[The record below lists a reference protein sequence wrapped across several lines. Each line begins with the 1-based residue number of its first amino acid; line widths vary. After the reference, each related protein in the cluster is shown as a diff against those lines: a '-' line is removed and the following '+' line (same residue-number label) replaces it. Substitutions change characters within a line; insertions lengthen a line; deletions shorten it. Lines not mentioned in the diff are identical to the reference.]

1 MTDHTIGHIAGKL
14 VLVGAGKMGGAM
26 LDGWLEHGSG
36 AQSIEVVDPE
46 PSEDMKALASAGRI
60 QLVSSISA
68 EGVGKGDVLVLAVKP
83 QIMAAAL
90 APIVAVSRP
99 GVLVVSIAAGIPL
112 ATLEAAFGPG
122 TAIIR
127 AMPNLPASIGLGATV
142 AVGNRGV
149 EAEQRNIGTSLLEA
163 VGKVAWIDD
172 EAQMDA
178 VTALSGSGP
187 AYVFHMIEAMARAG
201 EAEGLDAALAMT
213 LAVET
218 VRGAGVLAATS
229 ELAPGTLR
237 ENVTS
242 PGGTTQA
249 ALDVLMGDKA
259 LADLIG
265 EAVKAAAA
273 RSRELG
279 S

>member
-1 MTDHTIGHIAGKL
+1 MTDHTIGKL

-36 AQSIEVVDPE
+36 AQSIEVVDPA
-46 PSEDMKALASAGRI
+46 PSEDMKALALAGRI
-60 QLVSSISA
+60 QLVSNITQ
-68 EGVGKGDVLVLAVKP
+68 EGVGNGDVMVLAVKP

-90 APIVAVSRP
+90 EPVVKVSRP
-99 GVLVVSIAAGIPL
+99 GVLVISIAAGISL
-112 ATLEAAFGPG
+112 ATFEAAFGPG

-142 AVGNRGV
+142 AVGNGGV
-149 EAEQRNIGTSLLEA
+149 QVEQRDIGTTLLEV

-201 EAEGLDAALAMT
+201 EAEGLDPALAMT
-213 LAVET
+213 LAIET

-229 ELAPGTLR
+229 DLGPRTLR

-249 ALDVLMGDKA
+249 ALDVLMGEKR
-259 LADLIG
+259 LEGLIG
-265 EAVKAAAA
+265 DAVKAAAA

-279 S
+279 G

>member
-1 MTDHTIGHIAGKL
+1 MTDHMIGKL
-14 VLVGAGKMGGAM
+14 VLVGAGKIGGAM
-26 LDGWLEHGSG
+26 LDGWLSG
-36 AQSIEVVDPE
+36 EINARAIEVVDPA
-46 PSEDMKALASAGRI
+46 PSQEMKALAEAGRI
-60 QLVSSISA
+60 QLVSSIDQ
-68 EGVGKGDVLVLAVKP
+68 EGVGDGDVLVLAVKP

-90 APIVAVSRP
+90 EPVVQIARP
-99 GVLVVSIAAGIPL
+99 GVLVLSIAAGISL
-112 ATLEAAFGPG
+112 ATFEKAFGPD

-127 AMPNLPASIGLGATV
+127 AMPNLPASIGLGVTA
-142 AVGNRGV
+142 AVGNAGV
-149 EAEQRNIGTSLLEA
+149 QARQRDIGTKLLEA
-163 VGKVAWIDD
+163 VGKVVWVDD

-187 AYVFHMIEAMARAG
+187 AYVFHMIEAMAKAG
-201 EAEGLDAALAMT
+201 EAEGLDAVLAMT
-213 LAVET
+213 LAIET

-249 ALDVLMGDKA
+249 ALDVLMGEGR
-259 LADLIG
+259 LEDLMG